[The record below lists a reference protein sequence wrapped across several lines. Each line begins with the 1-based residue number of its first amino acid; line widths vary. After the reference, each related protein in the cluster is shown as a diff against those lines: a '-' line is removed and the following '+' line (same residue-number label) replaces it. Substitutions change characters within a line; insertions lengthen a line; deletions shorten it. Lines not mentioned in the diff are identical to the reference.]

1 MNPLYRT
8 SNSEYSPKWLINND
22 TTIENYKLP
31 TFKEINESQKKI
43 KTIELQIKSKFIK
56 RKKEKNKKNEDKE
69 NLDIDDL
76 NSKKSKNAINSKKFN
91 FNFETYKIPKS
102 LMNIDNPLY
111 MTSNMDY
118 GRLHPSKHEVHN
130 RWFPKS
136 NEFSDGLKGKLYR
149 NNGLNTVVDRNKV
162 LDLLDI
168 N

>member
-8 SNSEYSPKWLINND
+8 SNMEYSPKWLINND

-43 KTIELQIKSKFIK
+43 KTLELKIKSKFTK
-56 RKKEKNKKNEDKE
+56 KKNEDLKNENSE
-69 NLDIDDL
+69 NLDVEDL
-76 NSKKSKNAINSKKFN
+76 KLKNNKNAINSKKCN
-91 FNFETYKIPKS
+91 FNFEKYKIEKS
-102 LMNIDNPLY
+102 LMNSNNPLY

-118 GRLHPSKHEVHN
+118 GRLNPSKHEVHN

-136 NEFSDGLKGKLYR
+136 NEFSNGLKGKLYR
-149 NNGLNTVVDRNKV
+149 NNGLNTVVDKNRV